1 MGLRLKKMDES
12 GKPQKNADRKE
23 KDYLMAKRQKGC
35 EHVRE
40 NSLIVQE
47 RIAVLWNFTIP
58 DQQQILVIPQGKL

>member
-47 RIAVLWNFTIP
+47 GLQYSGTSPSLTSSKF
-58 DQQQILVIPQGKL
+58 